1 MKMLKRWI
9 SVCLVILLLA
19 GVAFD
24 HSSLIGSTVEAA
36 GLEETDGA
44 EPAETPDASEETT
57 DVPSLLSEGDGSD
70 TPAPEEQTVTNTET
84 ETEAPAEKT
93 ETKQEE
99 STGPEKQTV
108 TNTDTETKA
117 PAEKTETKQEEST
130 ESAKQTVTNTDNET
144 KEPVTKTSDDV
155 SKESAQPSAY
165 KDKYEDDSIIIS
177 VSAEPGIVPEGAQ
190 LSVTP
195 IEKTEITND
204 MTAEEKAEAEKI
216 NDQYDLTEKKLTED
230 SEKNEETMEGF
241 LAYDISFL
249 VDGVEVEPSGD
260 VNVTM
265 EFKQAALPEGVSED
279 AEVSVKHLKEEA
291 AAVDGVVVE
300 DMAEKASVQTTDA
313 AAVEKVELTAE
324 SFSIFT
330 IGWGKAWQDPELEV
344 KVVDSSG
351 NSIGQDGK
359 HAFHYEEDKDRISVE
374 TIANRI
380 IEECNVT
387 ADFNKA
393 VYVKAGKEF
402 SFNATEV
409 HGLYYNSET
418 GFRYCKNEDIGT
430 GEGWS
435 DIDNGEIYFIFGP
448 DPEEGTQN
456 WPGKVETVSTI
467 NEGIT
472 INLFDYQVYPE
483 GEESVNLSKSSD
495 PGLSQGIN
503 KDHVLKFVSSK
514 GSGNQNIN
522 IWQHGS
528 SGYLNKDMVL
538 PNLSGGYPVLNP
550 DRTGNGRGES
560 LNYLFDTTEQG
571 NVKSVYS
578 NLDYL
583 FQKDDNGYY
592 VYDSNAYYAYLSNL
606 NDDANF
612 VAYDKK
618 DIGFYP
624 FTEPVYDKD
633 TMKAPND
640 KTGEDSAVL
649 GSRNVNH
656 YFGMTIS
663 AGFLQPAGGRIQQES
678 GETSPMVFEFS
689 GDDDVWVFIDDVLVL
704 DLGGIHAAVS
714 GKIDFSTGQVWTKDK
729 GQTQYQPDGNILEKF
744 RAAQKADTQE
754 FSGNTFA
761 NYTNHTIKFFYLER
775 GNSESNCMI
784 KFNLPTIPEDSVSV
798 AKEVVDE
805 AGSSVNYAQDI
816 DFQFNIK
823 KNGVENTELDYT
835 LFQGSK
841 EIGTGTTVNG
851 GNFTLKHG
859 QVAVFDGFQ
868 ATDTYQV
875 TETGAYLDGYK
886 VEYNGEE
893 IEVKGDG
900 SEQTIYSATTGEL
913 TAGDVKSV
921 NFKNSVDKTATLTIK
936 KLFSNEGGDLNKE
949 FKIQVIFQG
958 EPYSG
963 GSYTKNG
970 ALSNADLDGMITL
983 KAGETASISGL
994 PYGTSF
1000 EIQEELDGSYLPV
1013 YTVGGAAYEVKLPTN
1028 DEDNEVTSAS
1038 GKIAGDANVTVTNDK
1053 VNVDSGTTELT
1064 VTKTWADGTTEEI
1077 KPERIQVT
1085 LYVDENNNGVK
1096 DEGDTKYGSSTITN
1110 PVYLTGENWT
1120 HTWTNLPEDTNFVVE
1135 ETPVEGFTSTTSQSS
1150 SFEFKYL
1157 DRTTSCSEILYDLG
1171 KNNMLL
1177 VKLTS
1182 NSGYILWTPIDLGL
1196 TDDEV
1201 DLIAETIKGMSLE
1214 GAGNL
1219 ELGNLIYAHGEDSTY
1234 SSGVHLTQSENG
1246 WQLEFEKKSNWA
1258 QFWNLQYDR
1267 TIQSG
1272 ITNTP
1277 DTDKEVSIT
1286 VNKQWMVEEDETLP
1300 ESITVQLYYRDA
1312 SGNEIA
1318 VEDKT
1323 LVIRKGADG
1332 NWTGTFENLDYYGQ
1346 DASENYFIYD
1356 YFVKE
1361 SKIGD
1366 TDVDENGRAD
1376 GFQSSVS
1383 GNAEDGFT
1391 ITNTKSKPWQI
1402 VKVSASD
1409 GGEQLKL
1416 EGAVFSLT
1424 EQTEQTEQPSVYYGK
1439 SEAKTG
1445 IVKWYTDETC
1455 ETRLE
1460 GFIPDGTYTFEEIKA
1475 PLGYLK
1481 SSVVWTIE
1489 IENGSPRSVKIGE
1502 QEVTGQDGSE
1512 ILTYSFENEALYD
1525 LPSAGG
1531 SGIYWYTIGG
1541 MLLMM
1546 AGSLI
1551 LYKNKRREVLERK

>member
-9 SVCLVILLLA
+9 SVCLVVLLLA

-24 HSSLIGSTVEAA
+24 HTSLIGSEVEAA
-36 GLEETDGA
+36 ELEESGEAAPEEA
-44 EPAETPDASEETT
+44 EAAAVPATATATAETAAPAADTPSVLSETT
-57 DVPSLLSEGDGSD
+57 ETYTELE
-70 TPAPEEQTVTNTET
+70 TTAPEEQQETYTET
-84 ETEAPAEKT
+84 ETPAPAE
-93 ETKQEE
+93 Q
-99 STGPEKQTV
+99 PA

-117 PAEKTETKQEEST
+117 TEEQAGTYTETEVKEPQKTETPAAST
-130 ESAKQTVTNTDNET
+130 ET
-144 KEPVTKTSDDV
+144 P
-155 SKESAQPSAY
+155 AQPSPY
-165 KDKYEDDSIIIS
+165 EGKYEDDTIIVS
-177 VSAEPGIVPEGAQ
+177 VSAEPGIVPEDAQ

-195 IEKTEITND
+195 IEKTEITGD
-204 MTAEEKAEAEKI
+204 MTAEERAEAQKI

-241 LAYDISFL
+241 LAYDICFI
-249 VDGVEVEPSGD
+249 VNGEEVEPTGD
-260 VNVTM
+260 VKVIM
-265 EFKQAALPEGVSED
+265 DFKEAAIPEGVSED
-279 AEVSVKHLKEEA
+279 AEVTVKHLKEDETA
-291 AAVDGVVVE
+291 EDGVVVE
-300 DMAEKASVQTTDA
+300 DMAAKAEVQTTA
-313 AAVEKVELTAE
+313 QTEVKKVELTAE

-330 IGWGKAWQDPELEV
+330 IGWGTSSRSPELSV
-344 KVVDSSG
+344 NVVNSSG
-351 NSIGQDGK
+351 NPIGQNGT
-359 HAFHYEEDKDRISVE
+359 YEFNYEKDKDRILVE
-374 TIANRI
+374 TIANQI
-380 IEECNVT
+380 KTGCYVT
-387 ADFNKA
+387 ENFNKA
-393 VYVKAGKEF
+393 VYIKEGNEF

-418 GFRYCKNEDIGT
+418 GFKYCKNEDITT
-430 GEGWS
+430 GNGWS
-435 DIDNGEIYFIFGP
+435 DIGEGKIYFIFGAA
-448 DPEEGTQN
+448 PEEGTQG
-456 WPGKVETVSTI
+456 WPGTVPTVSTKD
-467 NEGIT
+467 EGIK
-472 INLFDYQVYPE
+472 INLFDYQVYPD
-483 GEESVNLSKSSD
+483 GRESVDLSNSRD

-503 KDHVLKFVSSK
+503 ADKVLKFVSSK
-514 GSGNQNIN
+514 GKDNKNIN
-522 IWQHGS
+522 IWQRGS
-528 SGYLNKDMVL
+528 SGYLNQDMVL
-538 PNLSGGYPVLNP
+538 SNLGSDGYPVLNP
-550 DRTGNGRGES
+550 TKEGNTGGAES
-560 LNYLFDTTEQG
+560 LGYLFNTAGSE
-571 NVKSVYS
+571 NVKSVYQ

-583 FQKDDNGYY
+583 FQKDSEGYY
-592 VYDSNAYYAYLSNL
+592 VYNSNTYYAYLSSL
-606 NDDANF
+606 ADEASF
-612 VAYDKK
+612 TAYDKPN
-618 DIGFYP
+618 IGFYP
-624 FTEPVYDKD
+624 FTDPVYNKE
-633 TMKAPND
+633 TMKAAND
-640 KTGEDSAVL
+640 EKGEDAATL

-663 AGFLQPAGGRIQQES
+663 AGFLQPAGGQIQQES
-678 GETSPMVFEFS
+678 GATSPMVFEFS

-714 GKIDFSTGQVWTKDK
+714 GKIDFSTGEVWTKDK
-729 GQTQYQPDGNILEKF
+729 GQTQYQPDGTILEKF
-744 RAAQKADTQE
+744 RNAGKEDTQK
-754 FSGNTFA
+754 FSDNTFA

-805 AGSSVNYAQDI
+805 TGNSVDYARDI
-816 DFQFNIK
+816 DFQFHIGK
-823 KNGVENTELDYT
+823 ADENGTMQDYGNQSYT
-835 LFQGSK
+835 IYQGSM
-841 EIGTGTTVNG
+841 EIGAGETDVN

-868 ATDTYQV
+868 ATDRYQV
-875 TETGAYLDGYK
+875 TETGAYLNGYR
-886 VEYNGEE
+886 VEYNGNK

-900 SEQTIYSATTGEL
+900 SEQTIYSATTGNL
-913 TAGDVKSV
+913 MAGDVKSV

-936 KLFSNEGGDLNKE
+936 KQFSDGGGDTGKD

-970 ALSNADLDGMITL
+970 RLNYADANGMITL

-1000 EIQEELDGSYLPV
+1000 EILEELDGSYLPA
-1013 YTVGGAAYEVKLPTN
+1013 YTVEGAAYEVKLPTN

-1110 PVYLTGENWT
+1110 PVDLTGENWT
-1120 HTWTNLPEDTNFVVE
+1120 HTWTNLPADTNFVVE

-1196 TDDEV
+1196 TEDEV
-1201 DLIAETIKGMSLE
+1201 NLIAETIQGMRLE

-1219 ELGNLIYAHGEDSTY
+1219 ELGSLIYAHGEDSTY
-1234 SSGVHLTQSENG
+1234 ASGVHLTQSENG
-1246 WQLEFEKKSNWA
+1246 WKLKFDKKSNWA

-1346 DASENYFIYD
+1346 DASGNYFIYD

-1366 TDVDENGRAD
+1366 TDVDENGRAG

-1424 EQTEQTEQPSVYYGK
+1424 EKTEQLEQPNVYYGK
-1439 SEAKTG
+1439 SEAETG

-1455 ETRLE
+1455 ETGLE

-1489 IENGSPRSVKIGE
+1489 IENGSPISVKIGE

-1541 MLLMM
+1541 ILLMI
-1546 AGSLI
+1546 AGTLV
-1551 LYKNKRREVLERK
+1551 LYKNKRREVLKRK